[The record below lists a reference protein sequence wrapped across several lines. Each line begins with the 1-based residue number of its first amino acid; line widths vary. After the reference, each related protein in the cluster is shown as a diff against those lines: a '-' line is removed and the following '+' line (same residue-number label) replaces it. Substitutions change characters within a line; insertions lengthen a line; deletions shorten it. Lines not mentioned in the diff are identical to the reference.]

1 MRWCVFV
8 LVICLCG
15 SLTSKAQQANPL
27 PDGPKPQTGTI
38 VGTVIDVNDDPVPD
52 ATIVLEGPVPGDPR
66 QAMSNDNGFFEFK
79 ALGPGTYHVTV
90 SAKGFANWTS
100 PAIKPSRQASTK
112 S

>member
-1 MRWCVFV
+1 MVCFRTRDLPLRINDFQ
-8 LVICLCG
+8 G
-15 SLTSKAQQANPL
+15 STSEPV

-90 SAKGFANWTS
+90 SAKGFATG
-100 PAIKPSRQASTK
+100 PHPL
-112 S
+112 